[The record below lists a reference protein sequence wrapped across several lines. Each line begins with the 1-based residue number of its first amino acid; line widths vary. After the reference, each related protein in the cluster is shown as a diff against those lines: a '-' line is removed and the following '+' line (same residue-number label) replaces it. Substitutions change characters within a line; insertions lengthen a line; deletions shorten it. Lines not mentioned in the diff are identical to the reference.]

1 MLIAGATPYGAVGA
15 NSNSG
20 LSSTS
25 SWMSDAMTGIQQSQN
40 QAGLLGTLQDMAN
53 GTLGQTSGS
62 ANDFATIAQTSV
74 TNAGAFYAQLA
85 TQAKQKLQAKALQQS
100 LDDFQRSQNT
110 VQVQNVNPYV
120 FLPGGATIDTTNNIM
135 TMPDGTK
142 FDTLTGAKY
151 VDPASV
157 IQLANGA
164 YLDTQNNILT
174 MPNGSQIDTVTGL
187 TISTTA

>member
-1 MLIAGATPYGAVGA
+1 MSLISGAGPYSWVGA
-15 NSNSG
+15 NAAPTSNWIG
-20 LSSTS
+20 DT
-25 SWMSDAMTGIQQSQN
+25 MTAIQLSQN
-40 QAGLLGTLQDMAN
+40 QAGLLGTLQDMAS
-53 GTLGQTSGS
+53 GTLGDISSS
-62 ANDFATIAQTSV
+62 ANSFATIAQTST

-85 TQAKQKLQAKALQQS
+85 SQAIKKRQSEALQKS
-100 LDDFQRSQNT
+100 LEDLQRTQNNVT
-110 VQVQNVNPYV
+110 AQNVLDPIV
-120 FLPGGATIDTTNNIM
+120 FLPGGAIIDTNNNIM

-142 FDTLTGAKY
+142 YDTVTGARY

-174 MPNGSQIDTVTGL
+174 MPDGTRIDTVTGL